1 MSNTLTALHTAVI
14 AALEAHPALSAAG
27 VMVHDGVPERSAYP
41 YVAVSDGLVTDWST
55 KTEVGREVRLALTLW
70 DDGEAADRTHALM
83 AAMAEGMAAL
93 PASVPGWQIVTCT
106 FIRSVI
112 ARDADGPWAG
122 LVEHRVR
129 MMASA

>member
-1 MSNTLTALHTAVI
+1 MTNPLTALHTAVI
-14 AALEAHPALSAAG
+14 AALEAHPVLSAAG
-27 VMVHDGVPERSAYP
+27 MHIFDGAPERSTYP
-41 YVAVSDGLVTDWST
+41 YAVVSDGLVTDWST

-83 AAMAEGMAAL
+83 GAMADAMAAL
-93 PASVPGWQIVTCT
+93 PAAVPGWQIVTCT
-106 FIRSVI
+106 FIRSLI

-129 MMASA
+129 MMAV